1 MMMVREKLMPKRLMK
16 VKNFLLFSTA
26 IAILK

>member
-1 MMMVREKLMPKRLMK
+1 MMMVRVKLIPNMLMK
-16 VKNFLLFSTA
+16 VKNFFLFNTA